1 MPRINRRKS
10 IVTPPRRDKISPAKR
25 APMPDVGPT
34 DYTLQ
39 RKMEIIGEGT
49 YCRVDDHRVMV
60 TGQAGSLTRAEFA
73 SSSALA
79 LLFDRNKIEANQY
92 RAGSEYAR
100 LHRLLWGR
108 STAKQSGLSKVLA
121 TALPERIE
129 AANRAAREERDDE
142 EYADWMAEQRV
153 LYERGE
159 YRLRHLLIPAALSR
173 AGFAAKVHVERRLIR
188 IALRKVVIDN
198 IYPHQAGQM
207 WRIRHGLNELAN
219 VWEIE

>member
-10 IVTPPRRDKISPAKR
+10 IVTPPDRSKISPSRRVA
-25 APMPDVGPT
+25 MPDDGPT

-39 RKMEIIGEGT
+39 RKMEVIGEGT

-60 TGQAGSLTRAEFA
+60 TGKPGSLTRAEFA

-79 LLFDRNKIEANQY
+79 LLLDRGKIESNQY

-100 LHRLLWGR
+100 LHRLLFGR

-129 AANRAAREERDDE
+129 AATRASRDELDDDA
-142 EYADWMAEQRV
+142 YNDWMAEQRV
-153 LYERGE
+153 LNERGE
-159 YRLRHLLIPAALSR
+159 YRLRRI
-173 AGFAAKVHVERRLIR
+173 AGQSHVERRLIR
-188 IALRKVVIDN
+188 ITLRTVAIDN
-198 IYPHQAGQM
+198 VYPAKPGQVR
-207 WRIRHGLNELAN
+207 RIRIGLNSLAD
-219 VWEIE
+219 VWDIE

>member
-10 IVTPPRRDKISPAKR
+10 IVTPPRRDKVTPSRR

-79 LLFDRNKIEANQY
+79 LMLDRKKLDWDQY
-92 RAGSEYAR
+92 RAGAEYAR

-129 AANRAAREERDDE
+129 AINRAAREERDDE
-142 EYADWMAEQRV
+142 EYADWMAEQRT
-153 LYERGE
+153 LFERGE
-159 YRLRHLLIPAALSR
+159 YRLSHIT
-173 AGFAAKVHVERRLIR
+173 GFNHVERRLIR
-188 IALRKVVIDN
+188 IALRKVAIDN
-198 IYPHQAGQM
+198 VYPHQPGQIR
-207 WRIRHGLNELAN
+207 RIRIGLNSLAE
-219 VWEIE
+219 VWGIE